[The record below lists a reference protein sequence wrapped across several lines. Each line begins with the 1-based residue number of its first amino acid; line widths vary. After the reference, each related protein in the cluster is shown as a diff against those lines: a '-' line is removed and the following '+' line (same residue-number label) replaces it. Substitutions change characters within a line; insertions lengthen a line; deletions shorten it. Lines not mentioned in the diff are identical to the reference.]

1 MPGHCFLVIDHFHCP
16 VIGSWSLVIYYVS
29 MSEFGGIDIG
39 APGEGIAGAPEQ
51 LSEEAKQRF
60 AAAAA
65 AMAQIRREEKR
76 SKKRDDQ
83 VARVILQFLAQD
95 SNTHLFLLISRLV
108 ARDCPSIFILSVISL
123 IDEGSFVAVQEYLQE
138 TLQKTAK
145 EAVDENMP
153 LLKTGTLDAETNRV
167 LIEWITRMQM
177 VMALDPERILVSLML
192 DEKNIDGT
200 ILQLATFV
208 LQEFFLKQGKA
219 TPFDKVQPL
228 AGSILQ
234 TVFEP
239 FVAAARQRLLESKE
253 KENSDEE

>member
-1 MPGHCFLVIDHFHCP
+1 MVSGEWGVEFSTIPL
-16 VIGSWSLVIYYVS
+16 YYFR

-39 APGEGIAGAPEQ
+39 APGEGATGAPEQ

-60 AAAAA
+60 SAAAA

-83 VARVILQFLAQD
+83 VARVILQFLAQAG
-95 SNTHLFLLISRLV
+95 NTHLFLLISRLV

-138 TLQKTAK
+138 TLQKTAR
-145 EAVDENMP
+145 ETVDEHMT

-228 AGSILQ
+228 SGSILQ

-253 KENSDEE
+253 KEQKDEED

>member
-1 MPGHCFLVIDHFHCP
+1 
-16 VIGSWSLVIYYVS
+16 

-39 APGEGIAGAPEQ
+39 APGEGAVGAPEE

-95 SNTHLFLLISRLV
+95 GNTHLFLLISRLV
-108 ARDCPSIFILSVISL
+108 ARDCPSIFIL
-123 IDEGSFVAVQEYLQE
+123 AV
-138 TLQKTAK
+138 
-145 EAVDENMP
+145 
-153 LLKTGTLDAETNRV
+153 
-167 LIEWITRMQM
+167 
-177 VMALDPERILVSLML
+177 VSLMI

-200 ILQLATFV
+200 ILQLSTFV

-239 FVAAARQRLLESKE
+239 FVAAARQKLLESKAQ
-253 KENSDEE
+253 ENSDGEYHSRRTFRTCAHL

>member
-1 MPGHCFLVIDHFHCP
+1 
-16 VIGSWSLVIYYVS
+16 
-29 MSEFGGIDIG
+29 MSEFGNIDIG
-39 APGEGIAGAPEQ
+39 TPGEGAAGAKEQ

-60 AAAAA
+60 TAAAA

-83 VARVILQFLAQD
+83 VARAILQFLSQD
-95 SNTHLFLLISRLV
+95 NYTHLFLLISRLV

-123 IDEGSFVAVQEYLQE
+123 IDEGAFLAVQEYLQE

-145 EAVDENMP
+145 EAVDEHTT
-153 LLKTGTLDAETNRV
+153 LLKAGTLDRETNRT

-177 VMALDPERILVSLML
+177 VMALDAETILMSLMI

-200 ILQLATFV
+200 ILQLSTFIV
-208 LQEFFLKQGKA
+208 QEFFLKQGKA

-239 FVAAARQRLLESKE
+239 FVAATRKKLLESK
-253 KENSDEE
+253 KKDKDEE